1 MGYREI
7 VRQYET
13 QTARLLESIADKIKN
28 RMLPIDSKLREL
40 VADEELLNFLKAR
53 GASALLYDTS
63 SAPRGSA
70 PTPSVMVNY
79 LGQIELVS
87 SNPPK
92 RIVYKLIPD
101 IRSKESEVRI
111 NPSHLEDFPEFVE
124 GDSAFLCVRPG
135 DDGTARTSTGDMLAA
150 RYESLHS
157 GNVTAE
163 SIEETLKGSL
173 EKIAQKSSG

>member
-1 MGYREI
+1 
-7 VRQYET
+7 
-13 QTARLLESIADKIKN
+13 
-28 RMLPIDSKLREL
+28 MLPIDSKLREL

-92 RIVYKLIPD
+92 RIAFATSFLRTKRYPMRLK
-101 IRSKESEVRI
+101 I
-111 NPSHLEDFPEFVE
+111 NPPEIIP
-124 GDSAFLCVRPG
+124 RP
-135 DDGTARTSTGDMLAA
+135 
-150 RYESLHS
+150 
-157 GNVTAE
+157 
-163 SIEETLKGSL
+163 KGIT
-173 EKIAQKSSG
+173 KT